1 MQKQMLEAALCRHAQ
16 SDDPVVVDRLA
27 YLGAALRK
35 TCELASA
42 LPVGELPSKDR
53 LEEALANPEA
63 WLLRDHPVK
72 IDPVRF
78 EEIVREMAVT
88 LHDASRAEGALS
100 DAMRTVDWTGFT
112 TPELV
117 KIAESAPCDYF
128 DHVAKAAQPDDLLD
142 FYILPVLGYSL
153 RTFLDGFAE
162 QASRAITKYDDV
174 TVRDRPLRCP
184 VCGGTPDFAAVYAT
198 ARNGNV
204 KHLYCGVCGAN
215 WKFERI
221 RCAACG
227 SSVVSD
233 LSYVHEEKDP
243 SRRLHVCKAC
253 GEAVPTFFAPGG
265 EESFSPEIERILVT
279 GLEAAYAEERVN

>member
-1 MQKQMLEAALCRHAQ
+1 MVVANLGGRVYVSPQVR
-16 SDDPVVVDRLA
+16 DP
-27 YLGAALRK
+27 
-35 TCELASA
+35 
-42 LPVGELPSKDR
+42 
-53 LEEALANPEA
+53 ALATTTPLTPLRTIKKFPEET
-63 WLLRDHPVK
+63 
-72 IDPVRF
+72 F
-78 EEIVREMAVT
+78 Q
-88 LHDASRAEGALS
+88 GAHVSLKKENS
-100 DAMRTVDWTGFT
+100 NFT